1 MRLIVSFK
9 KYLRKAIFVLNII
22 VAALLVL
29 SYLAAYISPI
39 DFYGFAFL
47 GLIYSFLLIANIIF
61 IITWLFLK
69 SKYFLISLLSILIG
83 FHFLSSFFQISFN
96 NKKSEVNEQEIK
108 ILSYNVRVFDRWH
121 WSENKNTALE
131 AFEFIKKSNANI
143 VCLQEFYSSK
153 LSGKNAEDSLIRG
166 SVLKNSHISFTT
178 KKDKKY
184 NYGIATFTSYP
195 ILARGEVKLE
205 KDENFC
211 IYTDLLIDNDTL
223 RVYNIHL
230 ESIHLGYDDYHLIEN
245 INNSDTFN
253 VQGVKS
259 ILMKL
264 KKGYQ
269 LRAQQADIIA
279 AHTQKCPY
287 PLILCGDFNDT
298 PVSYVYHRLV
308 QNKLDAFRESGNG
321 ISSTYINKF
330 STFRID
336 FIMHTT
342 HLESFNYSTPRIEL
356 SDHYPVQCSMRLK

>member
-1 MRLIVSFK
+1 LPAR
-9 KYLRKAIFVLNII
+9 VLF
-22 VAALLVL
+22 
-29 SYLAAYISPI
+29 
-39 DFYGFAFL
+39 D
-47 GLIYSFLLIANIIF
+47 
-61 IITWLFLK
+61 
-69 SKYFLISLLSILIG
+69 
-83 FHFLSSFFQISFN
+83 
-96 NKKSEVNEQEIK
+96 EI
-108 ILSYNVRVFDRWH
+108 
-121 WSENKNTALE
+121 
-131 AFEFIKKSNANI
+131 NI
-143 VCLQEFYSSK
+143 VCLQEFYSTK
-153 LSGKNAEDSLIRG
+153 LNGKNAEDSLIKG

-178 KKDKKY
+178 KKNRTF

-195 ILARGEVKLE
+195 VLDRGEVKLE

-211 IYTDLLIDNDTL
+211 IYTDLLVDNDTL

-245 INNSDTFN
+245 LNNTDTFN
-253 VQGVKS
+253 VQGIKS

-264 KKGYQ
+264 KKGYK

-308 QNKLDAFRESGNG
+308 ENKLDAFRESGNG

-336 FIMHTT
+336 FIMHTV
-342 HLESFNYSTPRIEL
+342 HLKAFDYQAPRIEL
-356 SDHYPVQCSMRLK
+356 SDHYPIQCSMQIE